1 MLTKSHTILVVD
13 DEPANLRLFER
24 LLRNRFRLICASSGQ
39 EALEVLQRQ
48 KVSLLIADHRMPG
61 MTGVELLRRS
71 MALDSEMIR
80 MVVTAD
86 NGIDTFISALK
97 EGGAVRVISKPWDPD
112 HMLQL
117 ITNAL
122 EKHEIVV
129 ANRQAIDRLKQANN
143 LLDKVARRI

>member
-39 EALEVLQRQ
+39 EALQILQNQ

-71 MALDSEMIR
+71 MAIDNEMIR

-86 NGIDTFISALK
+86 DGIDTFISALK
-97 EGGAVRVISKPWDPD
+97 EGGAVRVISKPWDPE

-117 ITNAL
+117 INNAL

-129 ANRQAIDRLKQANN
+129 ANRQAIDRLRQANS
-143 LLDKVARRI
+143 LLDKVARRL

>member
-1 MLTKSHTILVVD
+1 
-13 DEPANLRLFER
+13 
-24 LLRNRFRLICASSGQ
+24 LICASSGQ
-39 EALEVLQRQ
+39 EALQILQNQ

-71 MALDSEMIR
+71 MAIDNEMIR

-86 NGIDTFISALK
+86 DGIDTFISALK
-97 EGGAVRVISKPWDPD
+97 EGGAVRVISKPWDPE

-117 ITNAL
+117 INNAL

-129 ANRQAIDRLKQANN
+129 ANRQAIDRLRQANS
-143 LLDKVARRI
+143 LLDKVARRL

>member
-24 LLRNRFRLICASSGQ
+24 LLRNRFRLICASSGE
-39 EALEVLQRQ
+39 EALEILQRQ

-86 NGIDTFISALK
+86 DGIDTFISALK
-97 EGGAVRVISKPWDPD
+97 EGGAVRVISKPWDPE

-117 ITNAL
+117 INNAL

-143 LLDKVARRI
+143 LLDKVARRL